1 MKCEECGKELEGEV
15 IKLKDLWCDTED
27 HFFCSEDCL
36 KEFLVKSANWEYIEV
51 EGNESLGD

>member
-1 MKCEECGKELEGEV
+1 MKCEECGKELEGEA

-36 KEFLVKSANWEYIEV
+36 KEFLVKSASWEYIEV
-51 EGNESLGD
+51 EGNE